1 MSIKLLN
8 DPWILCFSLNN
19 IITLDVRDLLLQR
32 RQCYTLVV
40 RTSLRHGPE
49 RNLLQNSDLRGR
61 KKKFLPESLPPLQ
74 CYLNFYHHVT
84 GCGQPPS
91 GHIALCQKQS
101 QPKEPTS
108 FFFAWH
114 HDLLI
119 TYQLKT
125 WNVTK
130 EEKGEYRK
138 RRQEQEKG
146 SLGDRVD
153 VRSGPIIISY
163 DSSIFTKRLTLY
175 KVTFSIFFFFWYRK

>member
-1 MSIKLLN
+1 MLGISYYKEDNAI
-8 DPWILCFSLNN
+8 
-19 IITLDVRDLLLQR
+19 LLLSEPVLDMGQR
-32 RQCYTLVV
+32 GIC
-40 RTSLRHGPE
+40 
-49 RNLLQNSDLRGR
+49 LQNSDLRGR